1 MEYDHLLE
9 RPAPLPRLTV
19 QLRYYRL
26 ERAELATLRSPF
38 YSDGINF
45 YVLGKRI
52 MGRKFEPISE
62 DYSPP
67 LAAIVD
73 RMLQIDPNN
82 RPTAAE
88 VFEACVAAS
97 SGA

>member
-1 MEYDHLLE
+1 MLY
-9 RPAPLPRLTV
+9 
-19 QLRYYRL
+19 
-26 ERAELATLRSPF
+26 ELATLRSPF

-73 RMLQIDPNN
+73 RMLQIDPSN

-88 VFEACVAAS
+88 IFEACVAAS
-97 SGA
+97 GTS

>member
-1 MEYDHLLE
+1 MLLY
-9 RPAPLPRLTV
+9 AGGYNFKSDIWSLGCL
-19 QLRYYRL
+19 LY
-26 ERAELATLRSPF
+26 ELATLRSPF

-62 DYSPP
+62 DYSQP

-73 RMLQIDPNN
+73 RMLQIDPSN

-88 VFEACVAAS
+88 IFEACVAAS
-97 SGA
+97 GTS